1 MQCDHA
7 ANRPGARVP
16 AARRARWQRLR
27 YVLDV
32 RGRDGSRS
40 RHRSECTGQRLG
52 SIRLCRLFLPCRTQQ
67 LRRYGRHCRWPV
79 LPDRPV
85 LWSVQVLAGHP
96 TQLPTE
102 LLMTA
107 GLPLGVMT
115 STGADPGHDELLLSV
130 HDIDFAYGQLQVLFG
145 ISVEVVRGEALALLG
160 TNGAGKSTLLR
171 VIAGLER
178 PTRGSVVFD
187 GRDVTG
193 MAAERLTGQ
202 GLVLIPGGR
211 AVFTDMTGEE
221 NLEMQA
227 LPLRRQRAVLK
238 ERKEKV
244 LTIFPRL
251 AERLS
256 FQAGKLSGGE
266 QQQLAL
272 AKALLLDPKLLCVDE
287 LSLGLAPVVV
297 GELLE
302 IVHKLNESGITVIV
316 VEQSLNIAAQLCG
329 RAIFLE
335 KGQVRFEG
343 RTAELMER
351 DDIARAVFFGEAGR

>member
-1 MQCDHA
+1 
-7 ANRPGARVP
+7 
-16 AARRARWQRLR
+16 
-27 YVLDV
+27 
-32 RGRDGSRS
+32 
-40 RHRSECTGQRLG
+40 
-52 SIRLCRLFLPCRTQQ
+52 
-67 LRRYGRHCRWPV
+67 
-79 LPDRPV
+79 
-85 LWSVQVLAGHP
+85 
-96 TQLPTE
+96 
-102 LLMTA
+102 MTA
-107 GLPLGVMT
+107 DLPLGVMT
-115 STGADPGHDELLLSV
+115 STGADPDRDELLLSV
-130 HDIDFAYGQLQVLFG
+130 RDIDFAYGQLQVLFG

-178 PTRGSVVFD
+178 PSRGSVVFD

-211 AVFTDMTGEE
+211 AVFTDMTVEE

-227 LPLRRQRAVLK
+227 LPLRRQRAVLT

-244 LTIFPRL
+244 FTIFPRL